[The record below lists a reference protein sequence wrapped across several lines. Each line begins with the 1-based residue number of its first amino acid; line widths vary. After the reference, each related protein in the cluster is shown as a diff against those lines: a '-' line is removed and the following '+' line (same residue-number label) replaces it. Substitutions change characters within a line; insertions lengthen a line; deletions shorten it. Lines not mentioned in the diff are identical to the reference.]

1 MAKMKSSAGEKSSQ
15 NSGAEGI
22 SDVFLLLADDA
33 INSNWAVDVLDPPFS
48 QALETKA
55 RLP

>member
-1 MAKMKSSAGEKSSQ
+1 MKSSAGEESSQ

>member
-1 MAKMKSSAGEKSSQ
+1 MAKMKSPAGEDASQ
-15 NSGAEGI
+15 NSGAGGI
-22 SDVFLLLADDA
+22 SDVFRSLADDA
-33 INSNWAVDVLDPPFS
+33 INPDRAVDVLDPPFS